1 MKLYIMS
8 GAYNGIDDIDG
19 VYYLMT
25 ETGECLATHFCSN
38 KYFAKYDLYERR
50 PERIKEF
57 TERFGDIEVL
67 YLGKDDM
74 TVDKLMSLNKKW
86 AIENGLCE
94 CEEDE

>member
-8 GAYNGIDDIDG
+8 GAANGIDDIGG

-38 KYFAKYDLYERR
+38 KYFAKGDLYERR

-57 TERFGDIEVL
+57 TERFGDIKLL
-67 YLGKDDM
+67 YLGEDNM
-74 TVDKLMSLNKKW
+74 TVDKLMGLNKKW
-86 AIENGLCE
+86 AIENGLY
-94 CEEDE
+94 EEEE